1 MSVRGDPV
9 PAAPTMAEFRAFVAV
24 AEELHF
30 TKAARMLGI
39 APPSLSQT
47 VRRLEDKLG
56 AALFVR
62 TPRTVALT
70 ATGAELLPRAR
81 GILVCV
87 GEAQHA
93 VNAGALAGTGYLPEV
108 VPA

>member
-1 MSVRGDPV
+1 
-9 PAAPTMAEFRAFVAV
+9 
-24 AEELHF
+24 
-30 TKAARMLGI
+30 MLGI